1 MATTPKKP
9 AAKKATAKKA
19 APKKTAAKKPAVK
32 KTTPTAKTPAKTA
45 AKAAPKKVAAK
56 KTVKTAAKKTTTAKT
71 ATKKVAP
78 KAALKAAP
86 KAASK
91 AASTGLHY
99 DKTALLQE
107 YTGTFDMMMKATVIS
122 IGAVLL
128 YFFVMITFLGGF
140 SMSKTN
146 DFHEKFSDRID
157 LGSNYDGTKLPM
169 YETEE

>member
-19 APKKTAAKKPAVK
+19 APKKPAVK
-32 KTTPTAKTPAKTA
+32 KTTPTAKTTTKAPAKTA

-78 KAALKAAP
+78 KAAP
-86 KAASK
+86 KAVPK

>member
-32 KTTPTAKTPAKTA
+32 KTTPAAKTTAKTA

-78 KAALKAAP
+78 KAAP

-169 YETEE
+169 YATEE

>member
-32 KTTPTAKTPAKTA
+32 KTTPAAKTTAKTA

-71 ATKKVAP
+71 ATKKVAQ
-78 KAALKAAP
+78 KAAP

>member
-32 KTTPTAKTPAKTA
+32 KTTPTAKTA

-78 KAALKAAP
+78 KAAP

-169 YETEE
+169 YATEE